1 MASSSSPGSSSSPQ
15 VKRFDVFPSFHGQ
28 DVRKSFLSHVRDRLA
43 SKCITT
49 FNDQEIERGNYIG
62 PDLVRSIRESRI
74 SLVILS
80 KNYASSSWCLDELD
94 QIFKCKEEENG
105 MVMTVFY
112 DVDPSHVRKREGDFG
127 GAFMKTCQG
136 KSEEVIKR
144 WRKVLTDVAN
154 IEGEHCRNWT
164 SESDMIQK
172 LATDVFTKLLHT
184 PSKDFEGLVGM
195 EAHLSQLSSLLC
207 LESDDEVKMI
217 GICGPAGIGKTTTA
231 RALFNRLSNK
241 FPHSCF
247 LEDVGDIHRSLK
259 GVGSYDTKKALQSQ
273 FLSTILSLVEVKV
286 HHLGAVK
293 ERLGDQRVLIVLD
306 GVDDLEQLEILA
318 DEPSSWFGQGSRIS
332 VTTSDKKILKAHM
345 IKDVYHVGFPSVKE
359 AIEILC
365 LSAFKQ
371 RFVPDGFEEIAH
383 KVSLYCDRLPLAL
396 RVVGS
401 SLRGDT
407 KEEWERQITKFRAS
421 LDSKVENVLRVGYDR
436 LSNKDKSIFLH
447 MACFFPYAI
456 VDDVKTMLA
465 DSDLDVE
472 NGLDTL
478 NAKSLVDTSDRW
490 EIKMHSLLR
499 QMGRQIV
506 HEESD
511 EPGKRRFLVEAK
523 EIRDVLTKGTGT
535 GSILGIS
542 LSVNETI
549 KFSIGGQAFKG
560 MDNLNFLQINKELG
574 LSEDLEFLPRLRLLD
589 WKYYPG
595 KSLPPTFRP
604 DCLIDLNMF
613 KSNLEKLWD
622 GIQPLPNLKTIYLD
636 DCIKLKQIPNLL
648 EATNLERLS
657 LRGCMSLVEL
667 PSSIRNLQ
675 KLEDLDMNDLRVI
688 PTNINLASLEHV
700 KMNRC
705 SQLRTFPDFCLP
717 NLQKLKIRC
726 CRKLVSVQ
734 NVPSSIL
741 RLDASDCESLESITL
756 SGGYKWETEKIRS
769 SRVVDLRNC
778 VKLDEETRRT
788 IIQRW
793 VYNVAL
799 LPDFRGGRREW
810 QWKSIKGVH

>member
-1 MASSSSPGSSSSPQ
+1 MASSSSSSSL

-28 DVRKSFLSHVRDRLA
+28 DARKSLLSHVRTHFA
-43 SKCITT
+43 SKCIKT

-112 DVDPSHVRKREGDFG
+112 DVDPSHVRKQKGEFGD
-127 GAFMKTCQG
+127 AFMRTCED
-136 KSEEVIKR
+136 KSEEVIER

-172 LATDVFTKLLHT
+172 LATDVLTKLVRT

-231 RALFNRLSNK
+231 RALFNRLSDK

-247 LEDVGDIHRSLK
+247 LEDVGEIHRRLK
-259 GVGSYDTKKALQSQ
+259 GVGSYDTKTALHSDL
-273 FLSTILSLVEVKV
+273 LSTMLSPMEVKV

-293 ERLGDQRVLIVLD
+293 ERLGDQRVFIVLD

-318 DEPSSWFGQGSRIS
+318 DEPSSWFGHGSRII
-332 VTTSDKKILKAHM
+332 VTTWDKKILKAHM
-345 IKDVYHVGFPSVKE
+345 IKDVYCVGFPAEEE
-359 AIEILC
+359 ALEILC

-371 RFVPDGFEEIAH
+371 RSVPDGFEKIARE
-383 KVSLYCDRLPLAL
+383 VSLYCGHLPLAL

-401 SLRGDT
+401 SLRGDS

-436 LSNKDKSIFLH
+436 LSNKDKSILIH
-447 MACFFPYAI
+447 IACFFDFDS
-456 VDDVKTMLA
+456 VDNVKTMLA

-478 NAKSLVDTSDRW
+478 IAKSLADTSDRW

-499 QMGRQIV
+499 QLGRQIV

-511 EPGKRRFLVEAK
+511 EPGKRRFLVEDK

-535 GSILGIS
+535 GSIIGIS
-542 LSVNETI
+542 LYGDETTK
-549 KFSIGGQAFKG
+549 KFLIGGQAFKG
-560 MDNLNFLQINKELG
+560 MDNLNFLQINKKLG
-574 LSEDLEFLPRLRLLD
+574 LSEDLESLPRLRLLV
-589 WKYYPG
+589 WHSYPG

-604 DCLIDLNMF
+604 DCLIRLIMSG
-613 KSNLEKLWD
+613 SNLEKLWD

-636 DCIKLKQIPNLL
+636 DCIKLKEIPNLL
-648 EATNLERLS
+648 EATNLKRLD
-657 LRGCMSLVEL
+657 LGGCKSLVEL

-675 KLEDLDMNDLRVI
+675 KLKVLDMHDCRNLRVI

-700 KMNRC
+700 DMNGCWR
-705 SQLRTFPDFCLP
+705 LRTFPDFC
-717 NLQKLKIRC
+717 N
-726 CRKLVSVQ
+726 
-734 NVPSSIL
+734 NVKTLILDSTGIKDIPASAAGRML
-741 RLDASDCESLESITL
+741 RLESSVFNFAT
-756 SGGYKWETEKIRS
+756 
-769 SRVVDLRNC
+769 
-778 VKLDEETRRT
+778 
-788 IIQRW
+788 QR
-793 VYNVAL
+793 
-799 LPDFRGGRREW
+799 
-810 QWKSIKGVH
+810 K